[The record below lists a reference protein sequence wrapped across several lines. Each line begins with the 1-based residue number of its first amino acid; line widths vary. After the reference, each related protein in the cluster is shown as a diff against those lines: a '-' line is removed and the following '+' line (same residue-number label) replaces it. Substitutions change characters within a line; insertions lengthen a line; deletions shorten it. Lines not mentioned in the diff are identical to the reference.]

1 MALDAPVQLE
11 EVFVFEG
18 GPDGFP
24 ELVLC
29 HGIHAGI
36 GYDLGV
42 VAVDYFVKKEGVGV
56 GGADLVE
63 HLAPEFRV
71 DGIGCV
77 ETPPRSALV

>member
-42 VAVDYFVKKEGVGV
+42 VAVDYFVKKRRRGGGWCGL
-56 GGADLVE
+56 GGAPRARIPSRRNRLRRD
-63 HLAPEFRV
+63 A
-71 DGIGCV
+71 
-77 ETPPRSALV
+77 TP

>member
-42 VAVDYFVKKEGVGV
+42 VAVDYFVKK
-56 GGADLVE
+56 
-63 HLAPEFRV
+63 
-71 DGIGCV
+71 
-77 ETPPRSALV
+77 

>member
-1 MALDAPVQLE
+1 MALDVPVQLE

-42 VAVDYFVKKEGVGV
+42 VAVDYFAKMKAWGWEVRTWWSTSRQNSEST
-56 GGADLVE
+56 E
-63 HLAPEFRV
+63 
-71 DGIGCV
+71 
-77 ETPPRSALV
+77 